1 HYQTDRFVEYRPNV
15 RAQSFSFRIH
25 SQILHNGIDLPRGE
39 IPPVAVIDFVVDFE
53 KIDIPFRFVVKR
65 RTMENI
71 AVINRPDDPRLFRTI
86 YADNDEPI
94 AAAIIV
100 FVRLSQVGNHNPNA
114 DVASYIFDILLQIAV
129 KMLDPDVRIALSH
142 RLPEPLQKLA
152 VLRSAVSENLA
163 SEPFK
168 SVRKRKLFKP
178 IAGGKM
184 FRYRRFS
191 RPHFSRQRDF
201 NHRAINSLP
210 YFLTSSWS
218 GERSRRLY

>member
-1 HYQTDRFVEYRPNV
+1 FNHPLD
-15 RAQSFSFRIH
+15 
-25 SQILHNGIDLPRGE
+25 
-39 IPPVAVIDFVVDFE
+39 
-53 KIDIPFRFVVKR
+53 
-65 RTMENI
+65 
-71 AVINRPDDPRLFRTI
+71 PDLFRAVNAN
-86 YADNDEPI
+86 YHESLS
-94 AAAIIV
+94 AAIIV
-100 FVRLSQVGNHNPNA
+100 FVRLPQIGNCDSSV
-114 DVASYIFDILLQIAV
+114 DVTPYIFDILLQIAI

-152 VLRSAVSENLA
+152 VLRSAVSENMT

-201 NHRAINSLP
+201 NHRAINS
-210 YFLTSSWS
+210 
-218 GERSRRLY
+218 